1 MAARGK
7 LGLGCDLG
15 GTNLRAAVVDL
26 GAGKVIR
33 AVKRKLVD
41 RTPAVVAAE
50 MASAV
55 REVAREEGLALAEI
69 AGIGVGL
76 AAQVLGSTGL
86 VLVGPNLGWR
96 DVPFGAL
103 LSNDLGRPVRIV
115 NDLSAAAWGEAAV
128 GAARGATD
136 AILVFV
142 GSGIGSGLILG
153 GRLYEGAGGIAGEFG
168 HTKVV
173 PGGRTC
179 GCGEVGCLEAYVGG
193 NNFGERLRELVR
205 EGRAQGVLRA
215 AGGDPAQI
223 TVSSLDV
230 AAEGGDEEALI
241 LREEAARLL
250 GIATGNVI
258 TLLNPAKLIL
268 GGGVLN
274 GAPGLKR
281 EAVEWIRRTAG
292 RAHLAQV
299 HIVDA
304 ALGDDAGGVGA
315 ALLGALPAA

>member
-1 MAARGK
+1 MER
-7 LGLGCDLG
+7 LGIGADLG
-15 GTNLRAAVVDL
+15 GTNARAAVVERETGRIVALHKERLHERSPEAVAAVLATAVKAAAREAGAELSSL
-26 GAGKVIR
+26 GAV
-33 AVKRKLVD
+33 
-41 RTPAVVAAE
+41 
-50 MASAV
+50 
-55 REVAREEGLALAEI
+55 
-69 AGIGVGL
+69 GIGVAGQCL
-76 AAQVLGSTGL
+76 GATGVVLNA
-86 VLVGPNLGWR
+86 PNLGWR

-103 LSNDLGRPVRIV
+103 LSADLGRPVRIV

-128 GAARGATD
+128 GSARGARD

-193 NNFGERLRELVR
+193 NNFAERLRELVR
-205 EGRAQGVLRA
+205 EGRAMGVLRA
-215 AGGDPAQI
+215 AGGDPARI
-223 TVSSLDV
+223 TVSSLEA
-230 AAEGGDEEALI
+230 AAEGGDEEALV

-250 GIATGNVI
+250 GIATGNLV
-258 TLLNPAKLIL
+258 TLLNPSKLIL

-281 EAVEWIRRTAG
+281 EAIEWIRRTAG

-299 HIVDA
+299 AIVDA
-304 ALGDDAGGVGA
+304 ALGDDAGGIGA
-315 ALLGALPAA
+315 ALLGAVPVE

>member
-1 MAARGK
+1 MARGK

-26 GAGKVIR
+26 EAGAVVR
-33 AVKRKLVD
+33 AVKRKLAD
-41 RTPAVVAAE
+41 RTPAAVAAE

-55 REVAREEGLALAEI
+55 REALAGEGV
-69 AGIGVGL
+69 ALEAVEGVGVGV
-76 AAQVLGSTGL
+76 AGQVLGATGM

-103 LSNDLGRPVRIV
+103 LARELSRPVRIV
-115 NDLSAAAWGEAAV
+115 NDLSAAAWGEASV
-128 GAARGATD
+128 GAARGARD

-153 GRLYEGAGGIAGEFG
+153 GRLFEGAGGIAGEFG
-168 HTKVV
+168 HTKVIA
-173 PGGRTC
+173 GGRAC

-193 NNFGERLRELVR
+193 NNFAERLRELVR
-205 EGRAQGVLRA
+205 EGRGQGVLRA
-215 AGGDPAQI
+215 AGGDPSQI
-223 TVSSLDV
+223 TVSALET
-230 AAEGGDEEALI
+230 AAEGGDGEART

-250 GIATGNVI
+250 GMATGNVI

-268 GGGVLN
+268 GGGVLA

-281 EAVEWIRRTAG
+281 ETVEWIRRTAG
-292 RAHLAQV
+292 RAHLAQLE
-299 HIVDA
+299 IVDA
-304 ALGDDAGGVGA
+304 ALGDDAGGIGA